1 MSTRR
6 EFFNTLAPA
15 ITLMGLAPAAKAS
28 NLILSWDTEGSDWLP
43 SPDESASQGSRALFS
58 KGLPHNNDGMPDEA
72 AFSAFLEAIRSRNVN
87 ELERLRPKAG
97 IPWVDPTAGIQLTTP
112 ATLGPYGSSW
122 FGSKLMAGD
131 LTELYWAALCRDI
144 PFPAYGSSTL
154 VSQANQ
160 DLVKTDG
167 PRFQRALF
175 SSPLPGASQGP
186 FVSQFLVKTVP
197 LGSTMFAQNYLCP
210 QADND
215 FAVTIDAWHR
225 CQDGES
231 SGLPISYLPNTRYI
245 FNGRSLA
252 EYVRTDFSYQAYLF
266 AALIIQSWGRDALNP
281 GLSQRYTKNVSAF
294 VSSGWWEVL
303 GLLGQVSELAL
314 QDSWYWKWR
323 VFRRLRPEELAGR
336 IVLAQKAD
344 NSTFIDLPVSQTA
357 PKICEAQHGTMLLS
371 QAYPDGCPLHPS
383 FPAAHAEI
391 AGACVTV
398 LKAFSDPSFKVPGA
412 LNPTSDGLNAQPYNN
427 QLTLEGELNKL
438 AWNIAFG
445 RAFAGVHYRSDLE
458 AGLLLGESIALKLL
472 LNLRRDGSNKSKLW
486 FRRFDGNWTSV
497 ET

>member
-6 EFFNTLAPA
+6 EFFNTLASTIA
-15 ITLMGLAPAAKAS
+15 LTGLAPPVKAS
-28 NLILSWDTEGSDWLP
+28 NLILSWDTEGPDWLP
-43 SPDESASQGSRALFS
+43 SPDESAAQGNRALFS
-58 KGLPHNNDGMPDEA
+58 KGLPHNNDGIPDEA
-72 AFSAFLEAIRSRNVN
+72 AFSAFVEAMRSRNVN
-87 ELERLRPKAG
+87 ELERRRPKAG

-112 ATLGPYGSSW
+112 ATLGHYGNGW

-144 PFPAYGSSTL
+144 PFQAYGSSAL

-167 PRFQRALF
+167 PRFQQALF
-175 SSPLPGASQGP
+175 SSALPGVSQGP
-186 FVSQFLVKTVP
+186 FVSQFLVKKVP
-197 LGSTMFAQNYLCP
+197 FGSTMFDQNYLCP
-210 QADND
+210 RADND
-215 FAVTIDAWHR
+215 FAATIDGWR
-225 CQDGES
+225 GCQDGES

-252 EYVRTDFSYQAYLF
+252 EYVRTDFSYQAYLL

-294 VSSGWWEVL
+294 VNSGWSEVF

-314 QDSWYWKWR
+314 QDCWYWKWR

-344 NSTFIDLPVSQTA
+344 NTFIDLPMSQTA
-357 PKICEAQHGTMLLS
+357 PKICEAQHGTRLLS

-383 FPAAHAEI
+383 FPAGHAEI
-391 AGACVTV
+391 AGACVTL
-398 LKAFSDPSFKVPGA
+398 LKAFSDPSFKVLGA
-412 LNPTSDGLNAQPYNN
+412 LNPTSDGLNAQPYNDP
-427 QLTLEGELNKL
+427 LPLEGELNKL

-445 RAFAGVHYRSDLE
+445 RAFAGIHYRSDLE

-472 LNLRRDGSNKSKLW
+472 LNLGRDRSDKSKLW

-497 ET
+497 EI